1 MRPEEIHGAKRIGHV
16 PRRFGSSF
24 RRERFRKYEEAIE
37 GIGETQR
44 SGSPERKP
52 QIDIAKI
59 PAHGRTDDE
68 AEAERRAD
76 QAELFWPFFRRSD
89 IGDVSET
96 CGHVGSGNAGD
107 DPADKQPAERRSESH
122 KNVVDAQ
129 AKTGDEDDGAAPEAI
144 RPGAQERRENKLHG
158 VPRESEI
165 AGDG

>member
-1 MRPEEIHGAKRIGHV
+1 MPSMA
-16 PRRFGSSF
+16 FSSF
-24 RRERFRKYEEAIE
+24 RRERFRKDEKAIE

-44 SGSPERKP
+44 SGSPKREP
-52 QIDIAKI
+52 QIDVAKI
-59 PAHGRTDDE
+59 AAHRRTDDE
-68 AEAERRAD
+68 AEAKRRAD

-96 CGHVGSGNAGD
+96 CGHVRSGNAGD
-107 DPADKQPAERRSESH
+107 DPADKQPAERRSEGH

-158 VPRESEI
+158 VPGESEI